1 MFPCISQ
8 AKEVDKPARQEA
20 LAHDRQEAL
29 AQARQ
34 ELGSQSGTEQGEAA
48 QEAHHLR

>member
-1 MFPCISQ
+1 M
-8 AKEVDKPARQEA
+8 DKPARQGA